1 MITVISKLMSYFENK
16 TKKEIVKR
24 DLVENLTSQE
34 KVIVWGAREW
44 LQHIRLARDPRDYL
58 IKGFSPLLIQE
69 SVYHFDK
76 FMRIT
81 AYSAIGSIDI
91 RNHCCLKI
99 GEGENNILACLTFSQ
114 NNFKNL
120 NLNIL
125 SSILNNNSLN
135 DGKRRIDEIA
145 KSFTKAGLY
154 FPIKKNYFLKAK
166 VNPED
171 FNNVIFNQF
180 NRNKLIKYY

>member
-1 MITVISKLMSYFENK
+1 MSYFENK
-16 TKKEIVKR
+16 TNQDLTKQ
-24 DLVENLTSQE
+24 DLVENLTPQE

-44 LQHIRLARDPRDYL
+44 LQHIRLAKDPRESL

-120 NLNIL
+120 NQNIL
-125 SSILNNNSLN
+125 SSILNNKSLN
-135 DGKRRIDEIA
+135 DGMRCIEEIA
-145 KSFTKAGLY
+145 KSFTRAGFY
-154 FPIKKNYFLKAK
+154 FPIKTNYFLKAK

-171 FNNVIFNQF
+171 FKNVIFNQF
-180 NRNKLIKYY
+180 NRNQLIKYY

>member
-1 MITVISKLMSYFENK
+1 MSYFENK
-16 TKKEIVKR
+16 TNQDLTKQ
-24 DLVENLTSQE
+24 DLVENLTPQE
-34 KVIVWGAREW
+34 KIIVWGAREW
-44 LQHIRLARDPRDYL
+44 LQHIRLAKDPRESL

-99 GEGENNILACLTFSQ
+99 GEGENNILASLTFSQ

-120 NLNIL
+120 NQNIL

-135 DGKRRIDEIA
+135 DGMRRIDEIA
-145 KSFTKAGLY
+145 KSFTRAGFY

-171 FNNVIFNQF
+171 FKNVIFNQF
-180 NRNKLIKYY
+180 NRNQLIKYY